1 MSLPPADAAWTEGR
15 CDVKRKNRENVDV
28 VVLNLDRKEM
38 MERRGGTEM
47 DEMEVKFKA
56 RIEVKEKEIKEVKV
70 EEERSIV
77 GWGGASQ
84 VFLVSHISTIK
95 WIAKVNKK
103 QLHIL
108 TVPGH
113 SWAQIQ
119 LVYVSSILG

>member
-28 VVLNLDRKEM
+28 AALNLGRKEM
-38 MERRGGTEM
+38 TENRGVKEM
-47 DEMEVKFKA
+47 DEMEF
-56 RIEVKEKEIKEVKV
+56 KEKEIKEVKV

-84 VFLVSHISTIK
+84 VFLVSRISTIK
-95 WIAKVNKK
+95 WIVKVNKK

-119 LVYVSSILG
+119 QAYVSSIFG